1 MRILLCLDKF
11 RGSATAAEASAALES
26 GIRDRRP
33 DIDVVTLAIADG
45 GEGTVDA
52 LVSAGFR
59 RHTVAVSGPLGE
71 TVQADL
77 ALRDGHAVIEMAQ
90 ASGLHLIAES
100 PAPLTASTFGTGELV
115 REALDL
121 ASRSIT
127 ITVGG
132 SASTDGGAGML
143 QALGARLTTAGGDPI
158 EPGGGGLAE
167 LDSIDLSALDPR
179 LADADV
185 SVASDVDN
193 PLLGPTG
200 AAAVFG
206 PQKGATPRD
215 VDVLESGLRRLAD
228 VMRVAVGED
237 YAAHA
242 GAGAAGGT
250 GFGALAGLHATR
262 RSGIAFM
269 LRETGV
275 EAALADADLVV
286 VGEGSLDEQSLGGKA
301 PIGVASLA
309 RERDVPVIAVAGQ
322 VLLSTESIE
331 RAGLVRTYSILDRA
345 GDVAVAMSEPQRFLF
360 AIGGDI
366 AEFLAP

>member
-1 MRILLCLDKF
+1 MRVLLCLDKF
-11 RGSATAAEASAALES
+11 RDSATAAEASAALAS
-26 GIRDRRP
+26 GIRERRP
-33 DIDVVTLAIADG
+33 DIDVVTLPIADG

-52 LVSAGFR
+52 LVSAGLQ

-77 ALRDGHAVIEMAQ
+77 AVRDGHAVIEMAQ

-115 REALDL
+115 RAALDL
-121 ASRSIT
+121 GCRSIT

-167 LDSIDLSALDPR
+167 LASIDLSALDPR
-179 LADADV
+179 VADAEV
-185 SVASDVDN
+185 TVASDVDN

-206 PQKGATPRD
+206 PQKGATPHD
-215 VDVLESGLRRLAD
+215 VEVLESGLRRLAE
-228 VMRVAVGED
+228 VMSTTVGQDFAE
-237 YAAHA
+237 HP

-250 GFGALAGLHATR
+250 GFGALAGLRATR
-262 RSGIAFM
+262 TSGVDFI

-309 RERDVPVIAVAGQ
+309 REHDVPVIAVAGRVQ
-322 VLLSTESIE
+322 LSIESIE
-331 RAGLVRTYSILDRA
+331 RAGILRAYSILDRA
-345 GDVAVAMSEPQRFLF
+345 GDVGVAMSEPQRFLF
-360 AIGGDI
+360 AIGSDI